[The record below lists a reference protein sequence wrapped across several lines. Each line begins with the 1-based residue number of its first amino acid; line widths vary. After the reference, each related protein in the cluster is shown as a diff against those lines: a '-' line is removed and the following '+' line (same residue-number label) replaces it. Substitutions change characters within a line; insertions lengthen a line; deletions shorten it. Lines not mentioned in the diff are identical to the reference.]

1 MVLEARSIDEKSKM
15 LAGEQDISRSRSIVK
30 MSLGSLRSDELPLD
44 SFSISNTL
52 SQEVQP
58 AEDFKKSLV
67 NQVISD
73 FANNR
78 LDGELKHKDGGI
90 VENPKQRR
98 NSN

>member
-1 MVLEARSIDEKSKM
+1 MQAAQKWQSIGEERMVLEARSIDEKSKM

-58 AEDFKKSLV
+58 AEDFKK
-67 NQVISD
+67 
-73 FANNR
+73 F
-78 LDGELKHKDGGI
+78 
-90 VENPKQRR
+90 
-98 NSN
+98 